1 MEETAVSRYS
11 LPMEGNSRIFLI
23 GDSLFTETLAQMLT
37 NAEQV
42 QVVGTA
48 VFPAWDEMVVAQS
61 QPHIIIVADAGQHQ
75 GITNTLLNQFPNI
88 PIIKAD
94 LNQDFVQI
102 ITSRRVN
109 ARRTDL
115 LAAIDE
121 LSKQRRD

>member
-1 MEETAVSRYS
+1 MEETAVPRYS
-11 LPMEGNSRIFLI
+11 LPMEENSRIFLI

-37 NAEQV
+37 NAVQV

-48 VFPAWDEMVVAQS
+48 VFPALDETAVTQS
-61 QPHIIIVADAGQHQ
+61 QPHMIIVAGTGQHQ
-75 GITNTLLNQFPNI
+75 DITTTLLNQFPDI

-94 LNQDFVQI
+94 LNQDYVQI

-115 LAAIDE
+115 LVAIHE
-121 LSKQRRD
+121 LAKLRD